1 MGFEKGFP
9 VIVLDALLQGILMGL
24 LFALV
29 ALGLTIIFGVMDIV
43 NFAHGE
49 FLMIGMYTAYW
60 TSLLLHIDPLITLPA
75 SAVVGMLLGLASYY
89 WLVKY
94 LIRGP
99 MIAQLFGTFGLMLFL
114 RYLAQFLF
122 GTFGLMLFLRYLAQ
136 FLFGTDYR
144 IIQKGLLVGKSLS
157 LGPFI
162 LDWTKLSTAVLS
174 LLAFLIVYYLLH
186 RTKLGKA
193 LRATALNK
201 EAAAYMGIRT
211 DRMNAFAWMIGGGT
225 VGIAGGLLVNFWYV
239 YPTVGLP
246 FVMIAFASVA
256 MGGFGSIKGAF
267 FAGILI
273 GMIEMLFPVFG
284 SLIGWDFLGPHF
296 KFTLVYFAYFVIVVL
311 RPQGLFGWKR

>member
-1 MGFEKGFP
+1 
-9 VIVLDALLQGILMGL
+9 VIILDAILQGILMGL

-60 TSLLLHIDPLITLPA
+60 TSLLLHLDPLITLPA
-75 SAVVGMLLGLASYY
+75 AAIVGMLLGLASYY

-94 LIRGP
+94 LLRGP

-122 GTFGLMLFLRYLAQ
+122 GT
-136 FLFGTDYR
+136 DYR
-144 IIQKGLLVGKSLS
+144 IVQKGLLVGKSLAV
-157 LGPFI
+157 GPFRF
-162 LDWTKLSTAVLS
+162 DGTKLSAALLS
-174 LLAFLIVYYLLH
+174 LLAFLVVNYILH
-186 RTKLGKA
+186 HTKLGKA

-201 EAAAYMGIRT
+201 EAASYMGIKT
-211 DRMNAFAWMIGGGT
+211 DRMNALAWAIGGGT

-239 YPTVGLP
+239 YPTVGIL

-273 GMIEMLFPVFG
+273 GMLEMLFPVFG
-284 SLIGWDFLGPHF
+284 NLIGSDFLGPHF
-296 KFTLVYFAYFVIVVL
+296 KFTIVYFAYFIIVVL

>member
-1 MGFEKGFP
+1 M
-9 VIVLDALLQGILMGL
+9 IILDALIQGILMGL

-29 ALGLTIIFGVMDIV
+29 ALGLTIIFGMMDIV

-75 SAVVGMLLGLASYY
+75 SAIVGMLLGLASYY
-89 WLVKY
+89 CLVKY
-94 LIRGP
+94 LLRGP
-99 MIAQLFGTFGLMLFL
+99 MIAQ
-114 RYLAQFLF
+114 LF

-162 LDWTKLSTAVLS
+162 LDWTKLSTAILS
-174 LLAFLIVYYLLH
+174 LLAFLFVYYLLH

-211 DRMNAFAWMIGGGT
+211 DRMNALAWAIGGGT

-239 YPTVGLP
+239 YPTIGLV

-267 FAGILI
+267 FAGVIV
-273 GMIEMLFPVFG
+273 GMIELLFPVFG
-284 SLIGWDFLGPHF
+284 HLIGWDFLGPHF
-296 KFTLVYFAYFVIVVL
+296 KFTLVYFAYFIIVVL
-311 RPQGLFGWKR
+311 RPQGLFGWTR